1 MNTNTLGSEPDHD
14 NFFESQFFD
23 CNFDWSKTNC
33 RVDNFAILF
42 ETMKLLEQIP
52 CGFNVFQKLALV
64 PAWLSRPVAVSAS
77 RSSLWPVPPPLW
89 SWTVVNSPNPK
100 RRKRLRKIKLNHQLL
115 QKVVCM
121 LNWIS
126 LGYPKAPPHC
136 AQAGEPTTFEQDR
149 VLETLLG
156 HIDHFCDLEPIA
168 RADLGRFGEKFDVLR
183 RAAEELP
190 SHVEVDL
197 EHMLHEIQQ
206 QFDSYK
212 KHERPHFADEPQHQE
227 THHACSHQ
235 PDKVLVPSLNNK
247 PVIASRIKWKHPP
260 SFDPRPYLLD
270 PVVASVFES
279 PDSLRLPQ
287 SVWPSKPKANVHC
300 SRPELLEL
308 MKIWDCK
315 GALKLIPC
323 GDVDPHETVGLFAVP
338 KDDEFDRL
346 IINPTVLNSRM
357 AGYSCYTKKL
367 APGAL
372 LSLLSLQDNEVFRY
386 CADDLS
392 DFYYTFK
399 VSSARAR
406 RNCIGKKVF
415 ASEIQHLSCFDPQ
428 IPGPFYPALATLAMG
443 DNHAVEIAQGS
454 HHALLEL
461 EASCMR
467 PFETLE
473 YRKPVPRGD
482 FIELLAIDDH
492 IGVQRCS
499 MTQYL
504 QELPLRDTEVFAKAN
519 VAYTKVGLVS
529 HPGKQRRHQVKGTL
543 LGADFDGLR
552 GRVSAP
558 RDRLTL
564 LVWISAIICRKGTC
578 TYRLFASLLG
588 CWIHALLFRRPMLSL
603 VDALFKVGHGAKPN
617 QVICLSQH
625 ARREIY
631 SLCILACCIQADLR
645 VKTCPYIFALDA
657 SPTGGG
663 IVVAKSNETAVAEL
677 WRHSE
682 QKGYHTNLLGP
693 ASATL
698 KCLGYDPNAELEMGF
713 NDLELPTES
722 VVRPSRP
729 TIPQTLS
736 EGFIYDCVELFRG
749 SGNWS
754 RAHQQHGFLVH
765 DGFDNDSRRLFFK
778 DLLDPSTFHEVLSLA
793 YRRVVREFHAGPPC
807 LTFGTLRRPRLRS
820 KLQPAGF
827 NPNDPITSEHNILA
841 RRTAMIGCVAVIT
854 GVYFSCEQTGS
865 SVMFRMHCF
874 RVLIHLG
881 CVITRM
887 AFCAFG
893 SGFNKP
899 SQWLHNKGWLVDLES
914 RCNCKWKGRH
924 FVIQGSFTKQSIRE
938 FDLRCVP
945 DALTVYGRAPR
956 IGETVASYSAQYPSV
971 LMNRMAK
978 GSRDAMISGPPVIP
992 LASRLHSF
1000 ARVES
1005 EPSDD
1010 LKLEPWVDEDSEW
1023 KPRNW
1028 FEDPEWIGELAD
1040 SLPFRLLFKYK
1051 FKSPKHINVLESHV
1065 YASWIKYCAKQY
1077 PDSRI
1082 LGLLDSRVT
1091 LGASSKGRSSS
1102 FAITR
1107 ILKQSLPFVIGS
1119 NLFPGGLH
1127 VYSAQNRADA
1137 PSRDRE
1143 VESPS
1148 RPLPGWYQDLCQGD
1162 YQLFDLHCQVAQVP
1176 RVAGRWLRILLLV
1189 AGDVE
1194 RNPGPKPNRRRGE
1207 LDLATGFHNITAKR
1221 MQKCLAAF
1229 ETWVEDELGLDF
1241 HDVVQDAESCGLSL
1255 RAYGLHLYRSG
1266 LPRYMLTYAITS
1278 MQDQYPHFRHALG
1291 AAWQIDKKWQVAEPG
1306 HCRPVISLPLF
1317 RAAIC
1322 LSLVWGWKRF
1332 AGLSMIA
1339 FAGMLH
1345 PAEFICLSRKNL
1357 MLPRD
1362 MSFSISSLYIHL
1374 ENPKTSRFA
1383 RQQHV
1388 KISDPEILS
1397 FVDAVFGNYPLDAK
1411 LFGASL
1417 SAYRNQWNAVMRQ
1430 LGVPCL
1436 QKDRGLTPGTLR
1448 GSGATAMYL
1457 QTENIPLICW
1467 RGRWA
1472 QVKTLE
1478 YYLQEVAAQVFIH
1491 TLPVSARNKIELF
1504 NAACFEVFYSTL
1516 HEASSFAC
1524 SAGS

>member
-100 RRKRLRKIKLNHQLL
+100 RRKRLRKIKLKHQLL

-287 SVWPSKPKANVHC
+287 SVWPKVNVHC